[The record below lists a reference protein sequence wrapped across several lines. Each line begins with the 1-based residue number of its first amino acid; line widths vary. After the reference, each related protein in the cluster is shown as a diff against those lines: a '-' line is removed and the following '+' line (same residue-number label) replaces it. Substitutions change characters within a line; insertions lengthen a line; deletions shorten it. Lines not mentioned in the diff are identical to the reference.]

1 MKREGE
7 KSLCGE
13 DTKDSKRATKRE
25 RVKEMHILGNQNWGR
40 QAGRFS
46 KGSLSLVLAVRLR
59 QRQQH
64 WGQANTDRTSTAALT
79 ASFTGTLI
87 GPLMFLEKVV
97 KALEMESVPLCWHAI
112 ILLCTLCLFMN
123 HTLLSLPPLAR
134 VLLKGALFCCKFS
147 FFLHLFPSFT
157 LSLHPSVPPSLSP
170 SLSFIQHVAPLLVCI
185 VALLQRPLFLLSTVT
200 DFLFKMTANEARCV
214 LVSVCKSE

>member
-112 ILLCTLCLFMN
+112 ISLCTLCLFMN

-147 FFLHLFPSFT
+147 FF
-157 LSLHPSVPPSLSP
+157 SP
-170 SLSFIQHVAPLLVCI
+170 SLSLIHFVSPSIRPSLPLSIPFLYSTRRPTVSLYRSSTSKAPVLIIYCDWF
-185 VALLQRPLFLLSTVT
+185 PL
-200 DFLFKMTANEARCV
+200 
-214 LVSVCKSE
+214 